1 MAATL
6 HALPT
11 LATHALAHAPVAHMT
26 LAHGV
31 TFVGALARARA
42 GTGARSMALHR
53 PTARMT
59 LHASVC
65 LALRAHRAFGC
76 AGCLGAH
83 AAMATAMPIG
93 VGQRTGAGNNKTCGS
108 EDGEDVSFHG
118 TTPISEEKERL
129 EAPLGTRCPNASG
142 RQTRPAVGSAI
153 AGAKLRR
160 CLAFRRAATRRYKT
174 ARKKPTKG
182 PGRARQKAQHS

>member
-1 MAATL
+1 MTATL
-6 HALPT
+6 YAWPT

-83 AAMATAMPIG
+83 ASMATAMPIG

-108 EDGEDVSFHG
+108 EDGEDGSFHV
-118 TTPISEEKERL
+118 TTPISEEK
-129 EAPLGTRCPNASG
+129 
-142 RQTRPAVGSAI
+142 
-153 AGAKLRR
+153 
-160 CLAFRRAATRRYKT
+160 
-174 ARKKPTKG
+174 
-182 PGRARQKAQHS
+182 